1 MSSISD
7 NTKAPGGR
15 QVLGMVLLSMG
26 LYAMVLGLTVPLAL
40 LSWPGAGSNDASLSL
55 LLLAVLLLVGG
66 CLLILVSLFCLKV
79 HWLLVIGVLLIAL
92 LAPYVQGSLFPTGPA
107 SWAPNWFL
115 TFGGVVLVLSLILL
129 GRVRGIWAILWRT
142 LLVTAVS
149 AAIVYAVAYICG
161 QVAAAGS
168 GPINGQPPPGS
179 PVYPLVS
186 LLVGSVDILII
197 FYWLTRKG
205 IEPSVSGS
213 NSTENGFNGAI
224 KEDIA
229 KRDSA

>member
-1 MSSISD
+1 MSSNSD
-7 NTKAPGGR
+7 NKKAPGWR
-15 QVLGMVLLSMG
+15 RVLGMIFLSMG
-26 LYAMVLGLTVPLAL
+26 LYAIVLGLTVPLAL
-40 LSWPGAGSNDASLSL
+40 LSWPGSGSNDASLGL

-79 HWLLVIGVLLIAL
+79 HWLLVIGVLLVAL
-92 LAPYVQGSLFPTGPA
+92 LAPYVQGRLFPTGPA

-115 TFGGVVLVLSLILL
+115 TFGVVVLVLSFILL
-129 GRVRGIWAILWRT
+129 TRVRGIWASLWRT
-142 LLVTAVS
+142 LLVTSVS
-149 AAIVYAVAYICG
+149 AAIVYAVAFVCA

-186 LLVGSVDILII
+186 LLVGILDIVII

-205 IEPSVSGS
+205 MQPTYPIDNIRE
-213 NSTENGFNGAI
+213 
-224 KEDIA
+224 
-229 KRDSA
+229 